1 MDRRGTYDTVPGEWA
16 RPHLVLERGRVHL
29 SLPASGSGE
38 RQPSM
43 APTTPAFPQ
52 ISGAPVAERRP
63 HAYAVH
69 GRQITDDY
77 AWLKA
82 GNWQAV
88 LKDPGALPA
97 DIAAYLN
104 AENAYAEA
112 MLADAAPLRKTLV
125 AEMRG
130 RIREDD
136 SGVPDP
142 DGPWSYYTRHREGGQ
157 HPLVC
162 RRPRDPARPDDL
174 GAEADEVVLI
184 DGDREGEGLA
194 FFEIAAAVHAD
205 DHGRLA
211 WSADTKGSELYTI
224 RVRDL
229 ALGRDL
235 DDRVE
240 ATSGEA
246 VWAGDG
252 QSFWYVAVDA
262 NHRPA
267 KVMHHRLG
275 TAQSADETVYA
286 EADSGYFV
294 HIGQTQSGAF
304 LTVTASDHETA
315 EVHLLDRH
323 AAHAPLRVVQ
333 RREPLLIYSVEHRG
347 DALYIL
353 TNADGAE
360 DFKIVTAPLSD
371 PGRARWRDLVPY
383 RAGVMIRHLHLL
395 ENHLVRLEIEN
406 ARPRI
411 IVRDLRTGEEHAVA
425 FAEEAYSL
433 GLQSGH
439 AFATPVIRFVYS
451 SMTTPAETWDYD
463 CATRERTLRKR
474 QTVPSGHDPAAYVT
488 RRLFA
493 TAPDGEQ
500 VPISLLHRR
509 DLPLDGSA
517 PLLLYGYGS
526 YGTLMPAAFRTN
538 LLSLV
543 DRGFVYAIAHIRGG
557 TEKGW
562 RWYLDGKRE
571 KKPNTF
577 SDFVA
582 CARALVTANYTSE
595 KNIVAHGGSAGGML
609 MGAVANLAPELFAGI
624 VADVPF
630 VDVLNTMLD
639 GDLPLTPPEWPEWGN
654 PAESEEAFRTIL
666 SYSPYENVAS
676 KAYPAILALGG
687 LTDPRVTYW
696 EPAKWVARL
705 RATMTGGGPVILRIN
720 MEAGHGGAAGR
731 FDRLE
736 EVGLIYAFALMAV
749 GRA

>member
-1 MDRRGTYDTVPGEWA
+1 MAFETAHVP
-16 RPHLVLERGRVHL
+16 
-29 SLPASGSGE
+29 PASD
-38 RQPSM
+38 
-43 APTTPAFPQ
+43 APK
-52 ISGAPVAERRP
+52 APRRP
-63 HAYAVH
+63 HSYVVH
-69 GRQITDDY
+69 GRTITDDY

-82 GNWQAV
+82 ENWQDV
-88 LKDPGALPA
+88 LKDPAALPA
-97 DIAAYLN
+97 DIADYLKS
-104 AENAYAEA
+104 ENDYAQVA
-112 MLADAAPLRKTLV
+112 LADAAPLRRTLV

-136 SGVPDP
+136 SGVPTP
-142 DGPWSYYTRHREGGQ
+142 DGPFAYYNRHRDGGQ
-157 HPLVC
+157 HPLIC
-162 RRPRDPARPDDL
+162 RRPTGSVDDA
-174 GAEADEVVLI
+174 GAEEILI
-184 DGDREGEGLA
+184 DGDEEGAGQA
-194 FFEIAAAVHAD
+194 FFEIAGAAHSD
-205 DHGRLA
+205 DHARLA
-211 WSADTKGSELYTI
+211 WGADTKGSELHTI

-229 ALGRDL
+229 ATGTDAP
-235 DDRVE
+235 DRVE

-246 VWAGDG
+246 VWSADG
-252 QSFWYVAVDA
+252 MGFWYVAVDT

-267 KVMHHRLG
+267 RVMYHRLG
-275 TAQSADETVYA
+275 ADQADDLAVYT
-286 EADSGYFV
+286 ERDSGFFV
-294 HIGQTQSGAF
+294 HIGATQSGAY
-304 LTVTASDHETA
+304 LTITASDHETS
-315 EVHLLDRH
+315 EVHLLDR
-323 AAHAPLRVVQ
+323 AAPDGRLRAVQ
-333 RREPLLIYSVEHRG
+333 PREPLLIYSVEHRG
-347 DALYIL
+347 TDLYIL

-360 DFKIVTAPLSD
+360 DFKIVTAPVAD
-371 PGRARWRDLVPY
+371 PGRAHWTDLVPH
-383 RAGVMIRHLHLL
+383 RAGTMIRHLHVLAA
-395 ENHLVRLEIEN
+395 HLVRLEVEN

-411 IVRDLRTGEEHAVA
+411 IVRDLATREEHAVA

-433 GLQSGH
+433 GLQPGY
-439 AFATPVIRFVYS
+439 AFETATIRFAYS
-451 SMTTPAETWDYD
+451 SMTTPTETWDYD
-463 CATRERTLRKR
+463 CATRARLLRKR
-474 QTVPSGHDPAAYVT
+474 QTIPSGHAPEDYVT

-493 TAPDGEQ
+493 TAADGEQ

-509 DLPLDGSA
+509 DLVLDGSA
-517 PLLLYGYGS
+517 PLLLYGYGA

-582 CARALVTANYTSE
+582 CARALIAANYTSE
-595 KNIVAHGGSAGGML
+595 KRIVAHGGSAGGML

-639 GDLPLTPPEWPEWGN
+639 AELPLTPPEWPEWGN
-654 PAESEEAFRTIL
+654 PAESEAAFRTIL
-666 SYSPYENVAS
+666 SYSPYDNVAA

-705 RATMTGGGPVILRIN
+705 RATMTGGGPVLLRTN

-736 EVGLIYAFALMAV
+736 EVALIYGFALAAV
-749 GRA
+749 GKA